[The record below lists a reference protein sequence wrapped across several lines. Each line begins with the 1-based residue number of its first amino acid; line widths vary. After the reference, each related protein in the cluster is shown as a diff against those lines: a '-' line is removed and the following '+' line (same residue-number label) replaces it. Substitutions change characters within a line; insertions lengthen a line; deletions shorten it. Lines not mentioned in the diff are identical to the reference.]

1 MLTADAC
8 DSRKAT
14 FGGFK
19 NHEAPTPLTSIPKCL
34 EGPFNDVLGALGV
47 LECCAQFYCQTGFCL
62 FLVSGNWEAPLRAGR
77 SPEPTRSAVLVFW
90 GSSPPC
96 GGLFYFWPSFFN
108 SFLNTFLVSSFFFQK
123 RLLGR
128 MDPRFCLWIK

>member
-1 MLTADAC
+1 MLRPILLSDWVL
-8 DSRKAT
+8 SF
-14 FGGFK
+14 FGK
-19 NHEAPTPLTSIPKCL
+19 RQ
-34 EGPFNDVLGALGV
+34 LGG
-47 LECCAQFYCQTGFCL
+47 
-62 FLVSGNWEAPLRAGR
+62 PLRAGR
-77 SPEPTRSAVLVFW
+77 SSEPTRSAVLVFW

-96 GGLFYFWPSFFN
+96 RGLFYFWPSFFN